1 MQWGDD
7 TTLPSRG
14 QCQDRASEHRLG
26 FEVGISFPLLPRQ
39 RALERKYRVIR
50 AKRRH
55 QIHQT
60 VGLSVV
66 VDLVQCNAGFARQIY
81 QRQRVAKA
89 YRMLAQVFD
98 RFRFRNGAG
107 ARRGAK

>member
-1 MQWGDD
+1 MIPRFHRAVSAKTALPNTAWG
-7 TTLPSRG
+7 SSG
-14 QCQDRASEHRLG
+14 HI
-26 FEVGISFPLLPRQ
+26 FSFVAPT
-39 RALERKYRVIR
+39 AGIR
-50 AKRRH
+50 AEIPGDSRQKA
-55 QIHQT
+55 T
-60 VGLSVV
+60 SNPSDVGLSVV